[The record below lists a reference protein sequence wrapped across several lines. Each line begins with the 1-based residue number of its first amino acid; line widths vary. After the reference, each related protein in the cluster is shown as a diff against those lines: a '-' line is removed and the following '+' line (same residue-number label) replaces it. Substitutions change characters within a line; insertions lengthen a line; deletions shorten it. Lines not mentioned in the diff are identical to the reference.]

1 MFTRSPAFGLSF
13 EITRFAVAKVLSG
26 VVAVAVNVAVVEP
39 AVEVRPIR
47 TRAESAIVARRK
59 FGPRILVPLFF
70 RLDPPVFLSATTI
83 PFRTRT
89 GMGPQRELHLAHWD
103 YDLASA
109 GSARDGTTTCELVAL
124 VRELL
129 SESHPAARP
138 GLGNANALLAPR
150 ARAPPEHRGRR
161 EADETRRGEDHRLQI
176 PPERKLACAR
186 DDADE
191 REELDLDEQHQERE
205 GKRGR
210 AERTPAA
217 VGER

>member
-13 EITRFAVAKVLSG
+13 EIMRFAVAKVLSG

-47 TRAESAIVARRK
+47 SRAVSAIVARRK

-109 GSARDGTTTCELVAL
+109 GSARDGYYDLRASRFSARAA
-124 VRELL
+124 VRE
-129 SESHPAARP
+129 SSRR
-138 GLGNANALLAPR
+138 APR
-150 ARAPPEHRGRR
+150 PRQRERAPCSTSARA
-161 EADETRRGEDHRLQI
+161 T
-176 PPERKLACAR
+176 
-186 DDADE
+186 
-191 REELDLDEQHQERE
+191 
-205 GKRGR
+205 
-210 AERTPAA
+210 RTPWPPR
-217 VGER
+217 G